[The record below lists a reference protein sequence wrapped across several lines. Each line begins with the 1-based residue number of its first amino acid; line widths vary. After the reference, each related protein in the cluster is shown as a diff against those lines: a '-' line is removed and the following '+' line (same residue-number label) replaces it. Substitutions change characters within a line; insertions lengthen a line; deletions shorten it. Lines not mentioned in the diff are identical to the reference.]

1 MAVRI
6 RMKRMGRRH
15 RPFYRICAVDGR
27 APRDGRVIEEL
38 GTYDPMVP
46 ETDARAT
53 LDNERIDY
61 WIGVGAQPSDKVGVL
76 IKKYGSNGTHLDV
89 QVAAKEKLASPK
101 SLPDL
106 GAPVYTPEPPK
117 EETPE
122 PAAAE
127 EAAVPEA
134 AEAVEAPAEEPV
146 AEEPA
151 AEEPVAEEPVAEE
164 PVAEEPVAEEPVAE
178 EPVAEEVVAEEPVAE
193 EIAETPAAEAPV
205 EEAEAPVEEAATDE
219 VATEESATEEEG
231 KSE

>member
-122 PAAAE
+122 PPKEETPEPAAAE

-151 AEEPVAEEPVAEE
+151 AEEPVAEEPAAEEVVAEE
-164 PVAEEPVAEEPVAE
+164 P
-178 EPVAEEVVAEEPVAE
+178 VAEEPVAE

-219 VATEESATEEEG
+219 AATEESATEEEG